1 MRHLQFTKNGKLI
14 HLQFTFS
21 DCYAES
27 MSNIKKINPPNQSRN
42 FRIIAGLN
50 QKEVAFL
57 LNIKNFGRIS
67 EWEQGL
73 SNPSIENLIKLSIVY
88 RTLPDQLYYELRKIL
103 VKEIEGRE
111 KILREIKEREKIK
124 DEGG

>member
-1 MRHLQFTKNGKLI
+1 
-14 HLQFTFS
+14 
-21 DCYAES
+21 
-27 MSNIKKINPPNQSRN
+27 MSNIKKQNPPNQSRN

-50 QKEVAFL
+50 RKEVAFL

-111 KILREIKEREKIK
+111 KLLREIKEREQIK